1 MTTVFTGVAEMSR
14 IGQETIAIKP
24 QNDIYTALLAV
35 ALVTLII
42 GLIILFVRAAS
53 LFPEPLWAG

>member
-1 MTTVFTGVAEMSR
+1 MSR

-42 GLIILFVRAAS
+42 GLIILFVRAAT